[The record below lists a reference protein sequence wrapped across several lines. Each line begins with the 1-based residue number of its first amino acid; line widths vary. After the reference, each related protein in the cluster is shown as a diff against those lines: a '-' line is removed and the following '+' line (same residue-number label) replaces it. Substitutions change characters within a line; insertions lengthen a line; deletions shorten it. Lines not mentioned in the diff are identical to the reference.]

1 MVFLPLGRLL
11 KVPATPR
18 LRLSCPLC
26 LVKLWTQLPGLCA
39 EGMCGRL
46 ALFPSTCVVAASF
59 DAFLAELYG
68 KGGVSTWPL
77 LGISV
82 R

>member
-11 KVPATPR
+11 KVPAIPR

-26 LVKLWTQLPGLCA
+26 LVKLWALCA
-39 EGMCGRL
+39 DGMCGRL
-46 ALFPSTCVVAASF
+46 ALFPSTYVAAARF

-68 KGGVSTWPL
+68 KGGVSAWPL
-77 LGISV
+77 LGLSV